1 MTTHAGAGHDF
12 DAVQRAGRSA
22 QEWIDTVAEEMGT
35 EDRNIAY
42 RALRSWLHAVRDRI
56 GVESTAHFA
65 AQLPVLLRGVYF
77 DGWRPSEV
85 PIKYTADQFLL
96 TIAQDAR
103 IGLPEARH
111 VAAAVTS
118 GLSRRCSPGQVEHL
132 LAQFPAHL
140 RAVLTASPETVQDG
154 S

>member
-42 RALRSWLHAVRDRI
+42 RALRSWLHAVRDRMA
-56 GVESTAHFA
+56 VEATAHF
-65 AQLPVLLRGVYF
+65 
-77 DGWRPSEV
+77 
-85 PIKYTADQFLL
+85 
-96 TIAQDAR
+96 AQDAR

-111 VAAAVTS
+111 VAAEVTS
-118 GLSRRCSPGQVEHL
+118 GLSRRWSPGQVEPL
-132 LAQFPAHL
+132 LVQFPAHL
-140 RAVLTASPETVQDG
+140 LAVLTVSPESVQDG